1 MISCRYLDYGEEE
14 WKKETAGCLAKMEV
28 YSEEVRK
35 NFEATL
41 DWLHEYAISR
51 TYGLGRFEFNCNA
64 SCEYNNL
71 ENLARK
77 PCESKI

>member
-1 MISCRYLDYGEEE
+1 MFYTCRYLDYGEEE
-14 WKKETAGCLAKMEV
+14 WKKETAGCLAEMEV

-51 TYGLGRFEFNCNA
+51 TYGLGRSDFTC
-64 SCEYNNL
+64 SVSYG
-71 ENLARK
+71 
-77 PCESKI
+77 

>member
-1 MISCRYLDYGEEE
+1 
-14 WKKETAGCLAKMEV
+14 MEV